1 MNILFLCVGNSGRS
15 QIAEGLAKD
24 MLPKS
29 YDIRSAGSNPA
40 KNIHSDAIFVM
51 DEIGIDISS
60 HKTKSIESLDKEFVN
75 KLDHVI
81 TLCAEEV
88 CPFVPSKAKMIKIS
102 PSILNVDDSKIEH
115 VVENLDIAGADYIHI
130 DVMDGHFVPNISMGP
145 SIVKSVRG
153 KTSIPFDVHLMI
165 DPIEPYIDDFIKAG
179 ADIISIHPEA
189 NDNIEKCIDKIK
201 SNNVKAGLAINPDTN
216 WEVVI
221 PFLDK
226 LDIIVVMSVHPGFG
240 GQKFIPS
247 ALEKLK
253 LLRKKIDETHPHIEL
268 EIDGGVNF
276 DNIDSILKAGA
287 NVIVAGTTTFTGGE
301 KEYANNISK
310 LRG

>member
-1 MNILFLCVGNSGRS
+1 M
-15 QIAEGLAKD
+15 
-24 MLPKS
+24 
-29 YDIRSAGSNPA
+29 
-40 KNIHSDAIFVM
+40 
-51 DEIGIDISS
+51 
-60 HKTKSIESLDKEFVN
+60 TN
-75 KLDHVI
+75 K
-81 TLCAEEV
+81 
-88 CPFVPSKAKMIKIS
+88 IKVS
-102 PSILNVDDSKIEH
+102 PSILASDFSKLGDEVAAIAK
-115 VVENLDIAGADYIHI
+115 AGADYIHV

-226 LDIIVVMSVHPGFG
+226 LDMIVVMSVHPGFG

-276 DNIDSILKAGA
+276 DNIESILKAGA

-301 KEYANNISK
+301 IEYANNISK

>member
-1 MNILFLCVGNSGRS
+1 M
-15 QIAEGLAKD
+15 
-24 MLPKS
+24 
-29 YDIRSAGSNPA
+29 
-40 KNIHSDAIFVM
+40 
-51 DEIGIDISS
+51 
-60 HKTKSIESLDKEFVN
+60 TN
-75 KLDHVI
+75 K
-81 TLCAEEV
+81 
-88 CPFVPSKAKMIKIS
+88 IKVS
-102 PSILNVDDSKIEH
+102 PSILASDFSKLGDE
-115 VVENLDIAGADYIHI
+115 VTALAKAGADYIHV

-145 SIVKSVRG
+145 SIVKSVRD

>member
-1 MNILFLCVGNSGRS
+1 M
-15 QIAEGLAKD
+15 
-24 MLPKS
+24 
-29 YDIRSAGSNPA
+29 
-40 KNIHSDAIFVM
+40 
-51 DEIGIDISS
+51 
-60 HKTKSIESLDKEFVN
+60 TN
-75 KLDHVI
+75 K
-81 TLCAEEV
+81 
-88 CPFVPSKAKMIKIS
+88 IKVS
-102 PSILNVDDSKIEH
+102 PSILASDFSKLGDE
-115 VVENLDIAGADYIHI
+115 VAALAKAGADYIHV

-276 DNIDSILKAGA
+276 ENIDSILKAGA

-301 KEYANNISK
+301 KEYANNIAK

>member
-1 MNILFLCVGNSGRS
+1 M
-15 QIAEGLAKD
+15 
-24 MLPKS
+24 
-29 YDIRSAGSNPA
+29 
-40 KNIHSDAIFVM
+40 
-51 DEIGIDISS
+51 
-60 HKTKSIESLDKEFVN
+60 TN
-75 KLDHVI
+75 K
-81 TLCAEEV
+81 
-88 CPFVPSKAKMIKIS
+88 IKVS
-102 PSILNVDDSKIEH
+102 PSILASDFSKLGDE
-115 VVENLDIAGADYIHI
+115 VAALAKAGADYIHV

-201 SNNVKAGLAINPDTN
+201 SNNVKAGLAINPDTS

>member
-1 MNILFLCVGNSGRS
+1 M
-15 QIAEGLAKD
+15 
-24 MLPKS
+24 
-29 YDIRSAGSNPA
+29 
-40 KNIHSDAIFVM
+40 
-51 DEIGIDISS
+51 
-60 HKTKSIESLDKEFVN
+60 TN
-75 KLDHVI
+75 K
-81 TLCAEEV
+81 
-88 CPFVPSKAKMIKIS
+88 IKVS
-102 PSILNVDDSKIEH
+102 PSILASDFSKLGDE
-115 VVENLDIAGADYIHI
+115 VTALAKAGADYIHV

-145 SIVKSVRG
+145 SIVKSVRN

-226 LDIIVVMSVHPGFG
+226 LDMIVVMSVHPGFG

-276 DNIDSILKAGA
+276 DNIESILKAGA

-301 KEYANNISK
+301 IEYANNISK

>member
-1 MNILFLCVGNSGRS
+1 M
-15 QIAEGLAKD
+15 
-24 MLPKS
+24 
-29 YDIRSAGSNPA
+29 
-40 KNIHSDAIFVM
+40 
-51 DEIGIDISS
+51 
-60 HKTKSIESLDKEFVN
+60 TN
-75 KLDHVI
+75 K
-81 TLCAEEV
+81 
-88 CPFVPSKAKMIKIS
+88 IKVS
-102 PSILNVDDSKIEH
+102 PSILASDFSKLGDEVAAIAK
-115 VVENLDIAGADYIHI
+115 AGADYIHV

-145 SIVKSVRG
+145 SIVKSVRN

-179 ADIISIHPEA
+179 ANIISIHPEA

-226 LDIIVVMSVHPGFG
+226 LDMIVVMSVHPGFG

-276 DNIDSILKAGA
+276 DNIESILKAGA

>member
-1 MNILFLCVGNSGRS
+1 M
-15 QIAEGLAKD
+15 
-24 MLPKS
+24 
-29 YDIRSAGSNPA
+29 
-40 KNIHSDAIFVM
+40 
-51 DEIGIDISS
+51 
-60 HKTKSIESLDKEFVN
+60 TN
-75 KLDHVI
+75 K
-81 TLCAEEV
+81 
-88 CPFVPSKAKMIKIS
+88 IKVS
-102 PSILNVDDSKIEH
+102 PSILASDFSKLGEE
-115 VVENLDIAGADYIHI
+115 VAALAKAGADYIHV

-145 SIVKSVRG
+145 SIVKSVRDR
-153 KTSIPFDVHLMI
+153 TSIPFDVHLMI
-165 DPIEPYIDDFIKAG
+165 DPIEPYIDEFIKAG

-189 NDNIEKCIDKIK
+189 NDNIDKCIDKIK
-201 SNNVKAGLAINPDTN
+201 SHNIKAGLAINPDTE
-216 WEVVI
+216 WEVVL

-240 GQKFIPS
+240 GQKFIPA

-253 LLRKKIDETHPHIEL
+253 LLRKKIDESHPNIEL

-276 DNIDSILKAGA
+276 DNIKSILEAGA

>member
-1 MNILFLCVGNSGRS
+1 M
-15 QIAEGLAKD
+15 
-24 MLPKS
+24 
-29 YDIRSAGSNPA
+29 
-40 KNIHSDAIFVM
+40 
-51 DEIGIDISS
+51 
-60 HKTKSIESLDKEFVN
+60 TN
-75 KLDHVI
+75 K
-81 TLCAEEV
+81 
-88 CPFVPSKAKMIKIS
+88 IKVS
-102 PSILNVDDSKIEH
+102 PSILASDFSKLGEE
-115 VVENLDIAGADYIHI
+115 VAALAKAGADYIHV

-165 DPIEPYIDDFIKAG
+165 DPIEPYIDYFIKAG

-216 WEVVI
+216 WEIVI

>member
-1 MNILFLCVGNSGRS
+1 M
-15 QIAEGLAKD
+15 
-24 MLPKS
+24 
-29 YDIRSAGSNPA
+29 
-40 KNIHSDAIFVM
+40 
-51 DEIGIDISS
+51 
-60 HKTKSIESLDKEFVN
+60 TN
-75 KLDHVI
+75 K
-81 TLCAEEV
+81 
-88 CPFVPSKAKMIKIS
+88 IKVS
-102 PSILNVDDSKIEH
+102 PSILASDFSKLGDEVAAIAK
-115 VVENLDIAGADYIHI
+115 AGADYIHV

-240 GQKFIPS
+240 GQKFIS
-247 ALEKLK
+247 STLEKLK

-276 DNIDSILKAGA
+276 DNIESILKAGA

>member
-1 MNILFLCVGNSGRS
+1 M
-15 QIAEGLAKD
+15 
-24 MLPKS
+24 
-29 YDIRSAGSNPA
+29 
-40 KNIHSDAIFVM
+40 
-51 DEIGIDISS
+51 
-60 HKTKSIESLDKEFVN
+60 TN
-75 KLDHVI
+75 K
-81 TLCAEEV
+81 
-88 CPFVPSKAKMIKIS
+88 IKVS
-102 PSILNVDDSKIEH
+102 PSILASDFSKLGEE
-115 VVENLDIAGADYIHI
+115 VAALAKAGADYIHV

>member
-1 MNILFLCVGNSGRS
+1 M
-15 QIAEGLAKD
+15 
-24 MLPKS
+24 
-29 YDIRSAGSNPA
+29 
-40 KNIHSDAIFVM
+40 
-51 DEIGIDISS
+51 
-60 HKTKSIESLDKEFVN
+60 TN
-75 KLDHVI
+75 K
-81 TLCAEEV
+81 
-88 CPFVPSKAKMIKIS
+88 IKVS
-102 PSILNVDDSKIEH
+102 PSILASDFSKLGDE
-115 VVENLDIAGADYIHI
+115 VTALAKAGADYIHV

-145 SIVKSVRG
+145 SIVKSVRN

-240 GQKFIPS
+240 DQKFIPS

-276 DNIDSILKAGA
+276 DNIESILKAGA

-301 KEYANNISK
+301 IEYANNISK

>member
-1 MNILFLCVGNSGRS
+1 M
-15 QIAEGLAKD
+15 
-24 MLPKS
+24 
-29 YDIRSAGSNPA
+29 
-40 KNIHSDAIFVM
+40 
-51 DEIGIDISS
+51 
-60 HKTKSIESLDKEFVN
+60 TN
-75 KLDHVI
+75 K
-81 TLCAEEV
+81 
-88 CPFVPSKAKMIKIS
+88 IKVS
-102 PSILNVDDSKIEH
+102 PSILASDFSKLGEE
-115 VVENLDIAGADYIHI
+115 VAALAKAGADYIHV

-145 SIVKSVRG
+145 SIVKSVRN

-179 ADIISIHPEA
+179 ANIISIHPEA

-216 WEVVI
+216 WEIVI

>member
-1 MNILFLCVGNSGRS
+1 M
-15 QIAEGLAKD
+15 
-24 MLPKS
+24 
-29 YDIRSAGSNPA
+29 
-40 KNIHSDAIFVM
+40 
-51 DEIGIDISS
+51 
-60 HKTKSIESLDKEFVN
+60 TN
-75 KLDHVI
+75 K
-81 TLCAEEV
+81 
-88 CPFVPSKAKMIKIS
+88 IKVS
-102 PSILNVDDSKIEH
+102 PSILASDFSKLGDE
-115 VVENLDIAGADYIHI
+115 VAALAKAGADYIHV

-276 DNIDSILKAGA
+276 DNIESILKAGA

>member
-1 MNILFLCVGNSGRS
+1 M
-15 QIAEGLAKD
+15 
-24 MLPKS
+24 
-29 YDIRSAGSNPA
+29 
-40 KNIHSDAIFVM
+40 
-51 DEIGIDISS
+51 
-60 HKTKSIESLDKEFVN
+60 TN
-75 KLDHVI
+75 K
-81 TLCAEEV
+81 
-88 CPFVPSKAKMIKIS
+88 IKVS
-102 PSILNVDDSKIEH
+102 PSILASDFSKLGDE
-115 VVENLDIAGADYIHI
+115 VAALAKAGADYIHV

-216 WEVVI
+216 WEVAI

-240 GQKFIPS
+240 GQKFIS
-247 ALEKLK
+247 STLEKLK